1 MPGET
6 HRRTVWVAL
15 DGSMHWIFYENGKW
29 AVALVEG
36 GQPIEVAIIPAQSE
50 DIRKASELFNEKACA
65 AFLWDGAEIGD
76 TKEDLQALVRGYPD
90 TPFSACAAWVLVQA
104 NWRAFPRKTMSGKD
118 ADWDGEKKLLNG
130 ILECKCETALKA
142 AAMAA
147 LVRHY
152 QFQKGQ
158 AEKAKKAAEEL
169 ATAYPYSVW
178 AHSVK
183 SVYGHDV
190 SDKLKP
196 YSEDPV
202 LKLRRE
208 LPPASQPSTTKE
220 VTKPAV
226 SMSRPAVTTMSILDS
241 LVPADWQPKKA
252 GSLVFGDAP
261 AGSDEKVLA
270 FTRAYL
276 EAVISGELRKAFV
289 MLAPDYINDRGDRAE
304 TLRLWRHFADR
315 HELPRIGVVP
325 KSVVRIEKYIRP
337 RTPRAPAKE
346 WVEPI
351 YAVVAEVTE
360 EPTKTNNG
368 KHYEVTLALRPRDT
382 SYEVVSERCRTEN
395 SDAQDAILTLIDVLQ
410 KNPAVTELQSAKG
423 KTTLADELR
432 SKLKWEQ
439 KRVLA
444 IVVEGWMFDRA
455 NGKTVPVIFGRV
467 AEMDKLGWGR
477 IGDEYDFTLRFSLKE
492 KQLVLDSSEVAIGAT
507 ATTKPQP
514 SGELHP

>member
-65 AFLWDGAEIGD
+65 AFLSDGAGIGD
-76 TKEDLQALVRGYPD
+76 TKEDLQALLRGYPN

-104 NWRAFPRKTMSGKD
+104 NWRPSGTTPGKD

-142 AAMAA
+142 AAMDAF
-147 LVRHY
+147 VRHY
-152 QFQKGQ
+152 QFQEGQ

-226 SMSRPAVTTMSILDS
+226 SMSRPAVTTMSILGKERGQEPFP
-241 LVPADWQPKKA
+241 VH
-252 GSLVFGDAP
+252 P
-261 AGSDEKVLA
+261 AGQAGK
-270 FTRAYL
+270 
-276 EAVISGELRKAFV
+276 
-289 MLAPDYINDRGDRAE
+289 E
-304 TLRLWRHFADR
+304 TL
-315 HELPRIGVVP
+315 
-325 KSVVRIEKYIRP
+325 
-337 RTPRAPAKE
+337 
-346 WVEPI
+346 
-351 YAVVAEVTE
+351 
-360 EPTKTNNG
+360 
-368 KHYEVTLALRPRDT
+368 
-382 SYEVVSERCRTEN
+382 
-395 SDAQDAILTLIDVLQ
+395 
-410 KNPAVTELQSAKG
+410 
-423 KTTLADELR
+423 
-432 SKLKWEQ
+432 
-439 KRVLA
+439 
-444 IVVEGWMFDRA
+444 
-455 NGKTVPVIFGRV
+455 
-467 AEMDKLGWGR
+467 
-477 IGDEYDFTLRFSLKE
+477 
-492 KQLVLDSSEVAIGAT
+492 
-507 ATTKPQP
+507 
-514 SGELHP
+514 